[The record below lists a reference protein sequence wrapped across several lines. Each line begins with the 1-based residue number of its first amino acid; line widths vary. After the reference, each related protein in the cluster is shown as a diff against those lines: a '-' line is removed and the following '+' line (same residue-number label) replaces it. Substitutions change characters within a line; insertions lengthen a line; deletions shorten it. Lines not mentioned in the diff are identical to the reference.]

1 MKRFTTL
8 SSITMPLD
16 RANIDTDAI
25 IPKQFLKSIK
35 RSGFGPNLFDEWR
48 YLDHGE
54 VGMDNSKR
62 PINPDFVLNNPK
74 YKGAQ
79 ILLTRRNFGCGSSR
93 EHAPWALED
102 FGFRAIIAPSFADI
116 FYNNCFKNGILPIVL
131 SSEIVDALFG
141 YQGEIVIN
149 LEEQTVKTED
159 NIYNF
164 EVDAERKG
172 QIISKNPPEVLLE
185 VGGIGYEL
193 LCPMSTFYQLD
204 NSTEDILLYTHLSI
218 KEDSHTLFGFISK
231 DEKNMFRELI
241 RVNGVGPKVAL
252 AILSHLSVSSLV
264 DCIINEDADLLAKTP
279 GIGKKTALKLIVE
292 LQDRLDKVELLNT
305 STSTMHHKTSSNPNA
320 KQALAALQSLG
331 FKLKEANKMISA
343 IDDQDLS
350 TEQLIRLALQN
361 K

>member
-1 MKRFTTL
+1 M
-8 SSITMPLD
+8 I
-16 RANIDTDAI
+16 
-25 IPKQFLKSIK
+25 
-35 RSGFGPNLFDEWR
+35 G
-48 YLDHGE
+48 
-54 VGMDNSKR
+54 
-62 PINPDFVLNNPK
+62 
-74 YKGAQ
+74 Q
-79 ILLTRRNFGCGSSR
+79 I
-93 EHAPWALED
+93 
-102 FGFRAIIAPSFADI
+102 
-116 FYNNCFKNGILPIVL
+116 
-131 SSEIVDALFG
+131 
-141 YQGEIVIN
+141 
-149 LEEQTVKTED
+149 
-159 NIYNF
+159 
-164 EVDAERKG
+164 KG

-204 NSTEDILLYTHLSI
+204 NSSEDTLLYTHLSI

-264 DCIINEDADLLAKTP
+264 DCIMSEDADLLAKTP

-292 LQDRLDKVELLNT
+292 LQDRLDKVELANA
-305 STSTMHHKTSSNPNA
+305 STSTIGHKTSYNPNA

-331 FKLKEANKMISA
+331 FKTKEANKMVSKIE
-343 IDDQDLS
+343 DKDLT

>member
-1 MKRFTTL
+1 MIGQL
-8 SSITMPLD
+8 
-16 RANIDTDAI
+16 
-25 IPKQFLKSIK
+25 
-35 RSGFGPNLFDEWR
+35 
-48 YLDHGE
+48 
-54 VGMDNSKR
+54 
-62 PINPDFVLNNPK
+62 
-74 YKGAQ
+74 
-79 ILLTRRNFGCGSSR
+79 
-93 EHAPWALED
+93 
-102 FGFRAIIAPSFADI
+102 
-116 FYNNCFKNGILPIVL
+116 
-131 SSEIVDALFG
+131 
-141 YQGEIVIN
+141 
-149 LEEQTVKTED
+149 
-159 NIYNF
+159 
-164 EVDAERKG
+164 KG

-204 NSTEDILLYTHLSI
+204 NSSEDTLLYTHLSI

-264 DCIINEDADLLAKTP
+264 DCIMREDADLLAKTP

-292 LQDRLDKVELLNT
+292 LQDRLDKVELVNA
-305 STSTMHHKTSSNPNA
+305 STSTMGHKTSYNPNA

-331 FKLKEANKMISA
+331 FKTKEANKMVSA
-343 IDDQDLS
+343 IDDQTLS

>member
-1 MKRFTTL
+1 M
-8 SSITMPLD
+8 I
-16 RANIDTDAI
+16 
-25 IPKQFLKSIK
+25 
-35 RSGFGPNLFDEWR
+35 G
-48 YLDHGE
+48 
-54 VGMDNSKR
+54 
-62 PINPDFVLNNPK
+62 
-74 YKGAQ
+74 Q
-79 ILLTRRNFGCGSSR
+79 I
-93 EHAPWALED
+93 
-102 FGFRAIIAPSFADI
+102 
-116 FYNNCFKNGILPIVL
+116 
-131 SSEIVDALFG
+131 
-141 YQGEIVIN
+141 
-149 LEEQTVKTED
+149 
-159 NIYNF
+159 
-164 EVDAERKG
+164 KG

-204 NSTEDILLYTHLSI
+204 NSSEDTLLYTHLSI

-264 DCIINEDADLLAKTP
+264 DCIMSEDADLLAKTP

-292 LQDRLDKVELLNT
+292 LQDRLDKVELVNA
-305 STSTMHHKTSSNPNA
+305 STSTMGHKMSHNPNA

-331 FKLKEANKMISA
+331 FKTKEANKMVSKIE
-343 IDDQDLS
+343 DKDLT